1 MFSTADGFT
10 KNRHAYD
17 GHGDSVDSTSS
28 QPADRPKTVEL
39 NRGLRKP
46 AEQVSEPKKEEREL
60 QHEFA
65 AELEQLKEVSARSH
79 SGSDSNEPTMSE
91 SLPYTRCMA
100 QLRNATRV
108 IHNL

>member
-10 KNRHAYD
+10 KNLHAYD

-46 AEQVSEPKKEEREL
+46 AEQVPEPKKKEREL

-65 AELEQLKEVSARSH
+65 AELEQLKEVSA
-79 SGSDSNEPTMSE
+79 GSRQRLGLNRTYDVGKSSVYQVHGT
-91 SLPYTRCMA
+91 A
-100 QLRNATRV
+100 KKGD
-108 IHNL
+108 